1 MSIRKINESVKNL
14 DFALTKLRES
24 LDCNKNDKIAIDAS
38 IYRFQVVNRLLW
50 KTLKRALEFEGY
62 ILDTPREILKL
73 CFSIDW
79 IENEE
84 IWLEILEL
92 NHLIVVAY
100 TDEDL
105 AFSIH
110 EKINMSF
117 DEMNKLLIRTKEKY
131 NKNYAQHAI

>member
-1 MSIRKINESVKNL
+1 MSIRKINESIKNL
-14 DFALTKLRES
+14 DFALSKLRES

-110 EKINMSF
+110 EKINKSF
-117 DEMNKLLIRTKEKY
+117 DEINKLLIRTKEKY
-131 NKNYAQHAI
+131 NKNYAQQCI